1 MITQGKTFFSS
12 FIMMECG
19 KRFKKLLTNYQK
31 QFKILFPEDRVFTNL
46 FQIIVFVWLISF
58 HSFVGST
65 LQMKIKV
72 PQVKFYRQI
81 LFIFFRPA
89 KQNKNNHNVGSDFSQ
104 ELSFSVFVLCIVQ
117 QTVQAIEIM
126 GVLVRVPEDY
136 RKYSAMPLCSKLI
149 LVSELH
155 C

>member
-1 MITQGKTFFSS
+1 MLFIGEILLKHYFFSCKLPFPKLPKNLGR
-12 FIMMECG
+12 FIINDNSRENVLLQFHNDG
-19 KRFKKLLTNYQK
+19 VWKKKLKSYSQIITNSSKFY
-31 QFKILFPEDRVFTNL
+31 FPKTEFSRNL

-65 LQMKIKV
+65 SQMKIKV
-72 PQVKFYRQI
+72 PQVKFCRQI

-117 QTVQAIEIM
+117 
-126 GVLVRVPEDY
+126 
-136 RKYSAMPLCSKLI
+136 
-149 LVSELH
+149 
-155 C
+155 